1 MKKILSLFVFLY
13 LLQSCQ
19 ENLNPEIYLDINNKN
34 LQRLINGNKYY
45 KTFGLKTKI
54 NGISSKVLSTHD
66 NLIINSDFRYNNHF
80 DWIFSPFRFVENDYI
95 SKEVFPLITSNKL
108 VFLNSYNQV
117 NSQVSPVISKEL
129 IELNN
134 HRFSNIYSLEKNG
147 KSAVIIDGIGQ
158 PTIDVTKIK
167 IYKSSITQFEK
178 LFKSKYF
185 LQEHRGVKLIHNPL
199 TGYYSIYPDLRFFGL
214 NDKGIRLP
222 KNIKF
227 IEDKL
232 VEIKDT
238 LTISGINKYSENL
251 IIKNKYLIIEEG
263 SSIIL
268 NGKSN
273 IYFENCE
280 VDASGTK
287 ENPIFIE
294 AKGENSFY
302 AKHLNDSKFNWVNFS
317 GFSALQNDS
326 LFLPSAITF
335 YLSNLSINNSKFSDN
350 KLGDDLVNFFSCK
363 MSINNSSFIN
373 SLADALDSDFS
384 TGDLNNI
391 YFDSC
396 GNDALDCS
404 GSILNVK
411 NSIFSNI
418 DDKAVSAGENSI
430 INLENSKIINSAIA
444 LTSKDGSTLE
454 CNSITL
460 EKNFLDIAVFQ
471 KKEFYPSP
479 EFRYDISIS
488 NLSYLLQKNSKIQ
501 CPENE
506 LLDYVLEVE
515 PLLYGNV
522 YGKSSK

>member
-1 MKKILSLFVFLY
+1 MKKILSLFLFLF
-13 LLQSCQ
+13 LLQSCK
-19 ENLNPEIYLDINNKN
+19 ENLNPEIFLDINNKN
-34 LQRLINGNKYY
+34 LQRLVNGNEYY
-45 KTFGLKTKI
+45 KTFGIKTKI
-54 NGISSKVLSTHD
+54 NGISSKIFSTHD
-66 NLIINSDFRYNNHF
+66 NLIIKSDFRFNNHY
-80 DWIFSPFRFVENDYI
+80 DWIFSPFKFIEDNYV
-95 SKEVFPLITSNKL
+95 SKEVFPLITSSKL

-147 KSAVIIDGIGQ
+147 KSALIIEGIGK
-158 PTIDVTKIK
+158 PTIDISKIK
-167 IYKSSITQFEK
+167 IYKSSITQFEN

-185 LQEHRGVKLIHNPL
+185 LQEHRGVKFIHNPL

-214 NDKGIRLP
+214 KDKGIRLP

-227 IEDKL
+227 IDDKII
-232 VEIKDT
+232 EIKDT
-238 LTISGINKYSENL
+238 LTLSGINEYSEDL
-251 IIKNKYLIIEEG
+251 IIKNKHLIIEKG
-263 SSIIL
+263 SYITL
-268 NGKSN
+268 NGDSN
-273 IYFENCE
+273 IYLENCV
-280 VDASGTK
+280 VDARGTK
-287 ENPIFIE
+287 KNPIFIK
-294 AKGENSFY
+294 ANGENSFY
-302 AKHLNDSKFNWVNFS
+302 AKHLDDSKFNWVNFS

-335 YLSNLSINNSKFSDN
+335 YLSNININNTKFSDN

-384 TGDLNNI
+384 TGDLNNN

-430 INLENSKIINSAIA
+430 INLQNSKIINSAIG
-444 LTSKDGSTLE
+444 LTSKDGSILE
-454 CNSITL
+454 CKSLTL
-460 EKNFLDIAVFQ
+460 DNNVLDIAVFQ

-479 EFRYDISIS
+479 EFKYDISIS

-501 CPENE
+501 CPDNE
-506 LLDYVLEVE
+506 VLNYELEVE